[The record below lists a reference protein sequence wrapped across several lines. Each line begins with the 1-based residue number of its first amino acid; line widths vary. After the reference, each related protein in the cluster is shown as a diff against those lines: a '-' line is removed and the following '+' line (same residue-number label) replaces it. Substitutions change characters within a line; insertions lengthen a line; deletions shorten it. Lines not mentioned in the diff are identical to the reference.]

1 MDSFPS
7 DTRKNPKDYM
17 VVTLR
22 NGRELDE
29 RRVEKM
35 DIEVE
40 KQVEIREELKQ
51 GSSETTRKE
60 KTT

>member
-1 MDSFPS
+1 
-7 DTRKNPKDYM
+7 M

-29 RRVEKM
+29 RRVETM

-40 KQVEIREELKQ
+40 KQAKIREELKQ